1 MKKGLVFLLLAAL
14 VFSPVFAGGSSESS
28 DSGKDQLLWLYES
41 ATAEHEQHLRTDL
54 IEVVNSRADD
64 YEFEIRFDPN
74 YDQNVRTQLLAGAGP
89 DLVLTAGPSYVQEL
103 AKEGY
108 LYSLDE
114 FAAQYGW
121 NDILFPMMLDLGSVD
136 GHLYA
141 LPKTYES
148 MVIFYNKTLFDEHGW
163 SIPETWE
170 EFDALCQEIK
180 DAGVIPLVNGNSS
193 WRPTNEHLVTY
204 FFNHI
209 AGPDKIYQAL
219 NDEIPWTDEAFVEAM
234 DELVHFFNDYYSP
247 DYFSY
252 ADEDCLA
259 VIADGSVAMYI
270 SGTWNFQRMDEFFGE
285 TGQDWDWAPIPVKEG
300 LEYPLYAIGVGA
312 TLSINQKTARPD
324 AVAELLNTLFTD
336 KAVQVQLNV
345 DWPGEWIL
353 PINTLNREDF
363 GDKIDAR
370 FAACIDEMS
379 DAINAGKFG
388 YVTWTFWPEKTDQ
401 YIWEQVENVF
411 LGNMS
416 SIEYLE
422 GLDAAFQADYDVGN
436 SLPVP
441 SSV

>member
-163 SIPETWE
+163 TIPETWE
-170 EFDALCQEIK
+170 EFDALCQE
-180 DAGVIPLVNGNSS
+180 S
-193 WRPTNEHLVTY
+193 
-204 FFNHI
+204 
-209 AGPDKIYQAL
+209 
-219 NDEIPWTDEAFVEAM
+219 NDELLAMLAEARSYPDIQAVAHSEIRLRERLTALA
-234 DELVHFFNDYYSP
+234 LVKTLF
-247 DYFSY
+247 
-252 ADEDCLA
+252 A

-422 GLDAAFQADYDVGN
+422 GLDAAFQADYDAGN